1 MMALPSLWAVVPAAG
16 VGSRF
21 SVTGEPK
28 QYSLIGK
35 LTVLEHSV
43 YALLQCA
50 AVQQVV
56 IALQP
61 DDQRA
66 EQLPLLQHQK
76 IRFVPG
82 GAERADSV
90 LQSLQYLEQF
100 ASESDW
106 VLVHDAARP
115 CLSVADLGYLI
126 EQLEGDAVGGI
137 LAVPAV
143 DTLKK
148 VSGNT
153 ILETVDRSQIWQAH
167 TPQMFRFGLLLQCLQ
182 QVRARQLP
190 VTDEASAIEACGH
203 VARVVEGSRR
213 NIKITYPD
221 DLALAAFYLQREN
234 RA

>member
-1 MMALPSLWAVVPAAG
+1 MRVVPSLWAVVPAAG

-21 SVTGEPK
+21 SGTGEPK

-43 YALLQCA
+43 HALLQCN

-56 IALQP
+56 IALQA

-66 EQLPLLQHQK
+66 KPLLKNQK

-90 LQSLQYLEQF
+90 LQALCYLKPF
-100 ASESDW
+100 AAENDW

-115 CLSVADLGYLI
+115 CLSSADLGHLI
-126 EQLEGDAVGGI
+126 EQLEGDPVGGI

-148 VSGNT
+148 VSVNT
-153 ILETVDRSQIWQAH
+153 ILETVNRSQVWQAQ
-167 TPQMFRFGLLLQCLQ
+167 TPQMFRFGLLLQSLQ
-182 QVRARQLP
+182 QVSARQLP
-190 VTDEASAIEACGH
+190 VTDEASALEACGH